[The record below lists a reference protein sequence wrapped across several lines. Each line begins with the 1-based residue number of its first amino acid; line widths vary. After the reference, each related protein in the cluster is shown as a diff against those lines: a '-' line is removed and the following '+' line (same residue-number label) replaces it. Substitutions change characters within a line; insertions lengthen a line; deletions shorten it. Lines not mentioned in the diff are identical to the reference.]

1 MLPGH
6 GLRGKYLGHE
16 VVGASLKYIS
26 QITTLLPEV
35 REKATGLASQ
45 GKTPLCFAKDGKL
58 IGIIAVVCEH
68 ADKQKNDA
76 SEDNGDDDAYSSH
89 IVISQEVPSVFDAFH
104 SKHNADK

>member
-1 MLPGH
+1 M
-6 GLRGKYLGHE
+6 
-16 VVGASLKYIS
+16 SLIAVYPA
-26 QITTLLPEV
+26 LL
-35 REKATGLASQ
+35 AG
-45 GKTPLCFAKDGKL
+45 FFI